1 MNPSDLLLLLPE
13 IILAVGGMVALMVGV
28 FMKGDRAARGSLM
41 VSLAVL
47 ALAGIFLWSFGSSD
61 SILLPFNGLLRQDG
75 FGIFVKSLCLI
86 GGGFTL
92 LMGWQWLEAESLG
105 KFEVPVLVVF
115 SILGMWL
122 MVDANSLLSLYVGL
136 ELQSLC
142 LFVLAAIHR
151 ENRAS
156 AEAGLKYFLL
166 GALSSGLLLYGAS
179 LVYGATGSLG
189 FAEIATFV
197 KPLATNPSAL
207 PIGMLVGM
215 ILVIS
220 GLAFKISAVPFHMWT
235 PDVYEGSPTPV
246 TSFFAV
252 APKVAAMALLV
263 RILLGPFAEM
273 HESWHQIILLLTLL
287 SMVLGAFA
295 AITQSSIKRLLA
307 YSSIANMGYAMIGLT
322 VGTSD
327 GIASLLL
334 YLAIYAVMTIGA
346 FGTILLLRRGGVSLD
361 RLSDLA
367 GLGRHHPKTALALA
381 IFMFSMTGIPP
392 LAGFFGKYFVFLAAI
407 QAGAYVLAVVGV
419 LTSVVAA
426 YYYLRIVKII
436 YFDEARGSCEAPG
449 RVQSWVVGLAAVLV
463 VGYFLYPNGLIDR
476 ARAAASP
483 LFPKVTEGTDTGA
496 SHEQAAR
503 N

>member
-1 MNPSDLLLLLPE
+1 MNPSDLLPLLPE
-13 IILAVGGMVALMVGV
+13 ITLAIGGMVALMVGV
-28 FMKGDRAARGSLM
+28 FMSSEGAARRSLI
-41 VSLAVL
+41 VSLVVMV
-47 ALAGIFLWSFGSSD
+47 LAGIFLWSSGAHESGA
-61 SILLPFNGLLRQDG
+61 LPFNGLLRQDG
-75 FGIFVKSLCLI
+75 FGVFVKSLCLI
-86 GGGFTL
+86 GGGISL

-105 KFEVPVLVVF
+105 KFEIPVLVVF

-142 LFVLAAIHR
+142 LFVLAAINR
-151 ENRAS
+151 ENRES

-179 LVYGATGSLG
+179 LVYGTTGSLG
-189 FAEIATFV
+189 FTEIAAFV
-197 KPLATNPSAL
+197 KSVTTDPSAL
-207 PIGMLVGM
+207 PISLLIGM

-246 TSFFAV
+246 TGFFAV

-273 HESWHQIILLLTLL
+273 QHAWHQIILLLTLL
-287 SMVLGAFA
+287 SMLLGAFA

-367 GLGRHHPKTALALA
+367 GLGRHHPKTAFALA
-381 IFMFSMTGIPP
+381 VFMFSMTGIPP
-392 LAGFFGKYFVFLAAI
+392 
-407 QAGAYVLAVVGV
+407 
-419 LTSVVAA
+419 
-426 YYYLRIVKII
+426 
-436 YFDEARGSCEAPG
+436 
-449 RVQSWVVGLAAVLV
+449 
-463 VGYFLYPNGLIDR
+463 
-476 ARAAASP
+476 
-483 LFPKVTEGTDTGA
+483 
-496 SHEQAAR
+496 
-503 N
+503 